1 MNRDLKILIES
12 ANLVMPDLHWE
23 YWKMNN
29 LKEEMVDTENETV
42 LNLYKSVGFEV
53 IEKENR
59 YFIEL

>member
-1 MNRDLKILIES
+1 MNRDLKRQFES
-12 ANLVMPDLHWE
+12 ANLVMLDLHWE

-29 LKEEMVDTENETV
+29 LEEEMVDTENETA
-42 LNLYKSVGFEV
+42 LNLYKSVGSEV